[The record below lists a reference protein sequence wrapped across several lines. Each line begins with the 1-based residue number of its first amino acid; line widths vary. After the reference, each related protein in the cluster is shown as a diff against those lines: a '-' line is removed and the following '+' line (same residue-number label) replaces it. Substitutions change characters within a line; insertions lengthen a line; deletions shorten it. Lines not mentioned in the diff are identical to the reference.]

1 MLMGKKLKSNFLS
14 SVRTINTTWRS
25 GFNLMTWRIKI
36 SPDIEVNKCIAQNTQ
51 EITTSQ
57 KKKKSPSDN
66 LQITILKRFPSMPRI
81 STSKNMTSNQVNW
94 FVTESFVNARKRKT
108 KETALIS
115 PQTTNIVGIKIN
127 IVKGKTLNFKDNSM
141 KKIAIRETQICLM
154 KIKV

>member
-1 MLMGKKLKSNFLS
+1 
-14 SVRTINTTWRS
+14 
-25 GFNLMTWRIKI
+25 
-36 SPDIEVNKCIAQNTQ
+36 
-51 EITTSQ
+51 
-57 KKKKSPSDN
+57 
-66 LQITILKRFPSMPRI
+66 
-81 STSKNMTSNQVNW
+81 
-94 FVTESFVNARKRKT
+94 VTESFVNARKRKT